1 MAVLLKTNP
10 DELYYVVHPL
20 FDEPEEKISADD
32 LGTMKMSKSVKLALY
47 ALRGYLI
54 IMGLLVSYHVVS
66 LAIHHV
72 MP

>member
-1 MAVLLKTNP
+1 MAVQVKTNK

-20 FDEPEEKISADD
+20 FDEPEEKINADV
-32 LGTMKMSKSVKLALY
+32 LGPMPMSKSVKLSLY

-54 IMGLLVSYHVVS
+54 VMGLLVAYHVFS
-66 LAIHHV
+66 LGIHHL